1 MNSEQDP
8 STVLKNLLESK
19 STAKQATYRHIVE
32 AIVFSLKGERERGGY
47 NKISESPVTRKFLK
61 NCEDCFKKGNRE

>member
-8 STVLKNLLESK
+8 IDCIKNLLESK

-32 AIVFSLKGERERGGY
+32 AFSI
-47 NKISESPVTRKFLK
+47 ISTEAKRVVD
-61 NCEDCFKKGNRE
+61 EY